1 MNLLLRQTCP
11 LLLRSSL
18 VRITATSI
26 YQPKHT
32 KNTSPFPSSKE
43 IWNRIPK
50 QIHPYIRLSRLDKPA
65 GSWLLFLPGA
75 WSIAFAGTSLHNV
88 ELIALFALGTVLMRG
103 AGCTINDLWDRDFD
117 RRVERTKS
125 RPIASGRDHPE
136 ASGSLGCCTAIAEF
150 SHPHTTANT
159 RHRPRCDVLD
169 PGRNLSSD
177 ETVHLLATV
186 LPRPDIQLVGD
197 DWSVSKET
205 YAFI

>member
-1 MNLLLRQTCP
+1 MNLLFRQTCP

-26 YQPKHT
+26 YQSKHT

-88 ELIALFALGTVLMRG
+88 ELIALFAMGTVLMRG

-125 RPIASGRDHPE
+125 RPIASGEITPKQ
-136 ASGSLGCCTAIAEF
+136 AVAWGA
-150 SHPHTTANT
+150 
-159 RHRPRCDVLD
+159 
-169 PGRNLSSD
+169 
-177 ETVHLLATV
+177 
-186 LPRPDIQLVGD
+186 IQLSLSFLILIQLQTPAIVLGVM
-197 DWSVSKET
+197 SLIPVVIYPLMKRYT
-205 YAFI
+205 YWPQLFLGLTFNW